1 MPSHRKSLATAVL
14 SLITA
19 LAVPL
24 ANADAAGGTASGS
37 ATFSGSLHGH
47 DSLKGKNRCQI
58 AGGGGVTNVNLYAG
72 TYRGTTDGFA
82 GYNYPYIVVTRIRG
96 SAPGHDVNLAKTKD
110 YLISVQA
117 PQGASHLGDWGSG
130 NLGDEHKAIHMGSGR
145 LTFASDGRSGSINTE
160 LTPLAHTMTHG
171 KVHLKA
177 SWTCS
182 KSSVEG

>member
-1 MPSHRKSLATAVL
+1 MPVYVNTGIGGQLVMIPETVYG
-14 SLITA
+14 T
-19 LAVPL
+19 VP
-24 ANADAAGGTASGS
+24 AGLTTGS
-37 ATFSGSLHGH
+37 AQPYEFNNE
-47 DSLKGKNRCQI
+47 SLKGKNRCQI
-58 AGGGGVTNVNLYAG
+58 AVGGGVTYVNLYAG

-82 GYNYPYIVVTRIRG
+82 GYNYPYIVITRMRG

-177 SWTCS
+177 SWSCS